1 MAGHL
6 TVRNGEHADR
16 LEHCDQAEL
25 AFPADRCRILDPFIE
40 VRERLRTAA
49 LKRRD
54 DVTMDHQRPSEEP
67 GACKRARLRP
77 GGPDGPRRAGMGMV
91 PPHRCGIGD
100 RGT

>member
-1 MAGHL
+1 MARHL

-16 LEHCDQAEL
+16 LEHGDQAEL
-25 AFPADRCRILDPFIE
+25 ALPADRCRILDPFIE
-40 VRERLRTAA
+40 VRERLCAAA
-49 LKRRD
+49 LKCRD
-54 DVTMDHQRPSEEP
+54 DVTVDHQRASEEP